1 MSQTGEAY
9 AHDTEVSASDPPC
22 SAVPAHVAL
31 ILVPEEPAPRTST
44 SEPRHDP
51 RALCDAVLE
60 LQARGV
66 KQLTLSAFGELS
78 SWACRAAPSEA
89 RRFADFIA
97 YATPCLVA
105 AGIRVSALGDVDELP
120 ISLREGLE
128 RLLRATR
135 HGRGM
140 SLTLLVSYAGRADIV
155 ETARHLAALVHAGL
169 LIPEDID
176 EELFRSR
183 MRAAELPAF
192 DLCIRS
198 HQATPAHEAF
208 PFHVTSAETFDI
220 SPDAS
225 QLGEELSSVFASPS
239 TPSPSTPS
247 PSTPSPSTP
256 TTHRE
261 CASQPPAASDSR
273 LRKSCGRGVCISSTS
288 HRR

>member
-9 AHDTEVSASDPPC
+9 AHDTEVSASDPSC

-78 SWACRAAPSEA
+78 SWACRVAPSEA
-89 RRFADFIA
+89 RRFADFLA

-239 TPSPSTPS
+239 TP
-247 PSTPSPSTP
+247 
-256 TTHRE
+256 TTHQE
-261 CASQPPAASDSR
+261 CASQAPAASDSR
-273 LRKSCGRGVCISSTS
+273 LRKSSGRGVCISSTS